1 MHAAV
6 KRCDKHM
13 SLHNKHN
20 TEMQN
25 NQKKKIT
32 KEKKRKEKEYDWK
45 HEYMKLCTSEKKN
58 SGMRLLLLPTVT
70 K

>member
-1 MHAAV
+1 
-6 KRCDKHM
+6 M

-32 KEKKRKEKEYDWK
+32 KEKKRKEKEYD
-45 HEYMKLCTSEKKN
+45 
-58 SGMRLLLLPTVT
+58 
-70 K
+70 